1 MVMVFTAFMRH
12 WFLSIGGPKTLKLVV
27 KHWSIGLGAV
37 AFARGELML
46 FRVRELVEGIEA
58 AELKA
63 ARQRS
68 IGDMKIFMLVLLSFY
83 ENPLFGFDSR

>member
-1 MVMVFTAFMRH
+1 M
-12 WFLSIGGPKTLKLVV
+12 KLVV
-27 KHWSIGLGAV
+27 KRWSIGLGAV

-46 FRVRELVEGIEA
+46 FRVRDLVEGIEA

-68 IGDMKIFMLVLLSFY
+68 IVGMKFFML
-83 ENPLFGFDSR
+83 GFINF

>member
-1 MVMVFTAFMRH
+1 MVMVFSAFMRH
-12 WFLSIGGPKTLKLVV
+12 WFLSIGGPKTSKLMV
-27 KHWSIGLGAV
+27 KRWSIGLGAV
-37 AFARGELML
+37 AFARGELKL

-68 IGDMKIFMLVLLSFY
+68 IVDMKYFMLGLIKFLRKPSLWV
-83 ENPLFGFDSR
+83 